1 MALKDKIQLILSV
14 KDTPQRTSIAFAL
27 GIFIGMSPL
36 FGIHTFL
43 GLAVAYLF
51 RLNKLVTIV
60 GVYVTNP
67 WTIIP
72 IYTFSTWVGAKL
84 LGINKI
90 LPDID
95 WSHITFSSVIKDLG
109 PLLMPFIVGTLLIGV
124 LSSVVSY
131 IIIYRLLKRRNV

>member
-1 MALKDKIQLILSV
+1 MIFSV
-14 KDTPQRTSIAFAL
+14 KDSPHRISIAFAL

-36 FGIHTFL
+36 FGVHTLL
-43 GLAVAYLF
+43 GLMVAYIF

-72 IYTFSTWVGAKL
+72 IYSFSTWVGAKC

-95 WSHITFSSVIKDLG
+95 WKHITFGALMNDFS
-109 PLLMPFIVGTLLIGV
+109 PLLMPFIVGTVLIGV
-124 LSSVVSY
+124 LSSIVSY
-131 IIIYRLLKRRNV
+131 LIVYRLIKKRNA

>member
-1 MALKDKIQLILSV
+1 MALREKIQLILSV
-14 KDTPQRTSIAFAL
+14 KDTPHRISIAFAL

-36 FGIHTFL
+36 FGIHTLL
-43 GLAVAYLF
+43 GLAVAYVF

-72 IYTFSTWVGAKL
+72 IYTFSTWVGAKC
-84 LGINKI
+84 LGIDKI

-95 WSHITFSSVIKDLG
+95 WGRITFSSLMNDFS
-109 PLLMPFIVGTLLIGV
+109 PLLMPFIVGTVLIGV
-124 LSSVVSY
+124 LSSIVSY
-131 IIIYRLLKRRNV
+131 MIVFHLLKGRNA

>member
-1 MALKDKIQLILSV
+1 MALKDKIQLILRV

-36 FGIHTFL
+36 FGIHTLL

-95 WSHITFSSVIKDLG
+95 WSNITFSSVIKDLG

>member
-1 MALKDKIQLILSV
+1 MALKDKIQLILRV

-36 FGIHTFL
+36 FGIHTLL

-95 WSHITFSSVIKDLG
+95 WSNITFSSVIKDLD